1 MARCPPFSLAIL
13 SYVEAAVEGTGTAP
27 MGLEYF
33 NGRNQFKVKC
43 DYVVTATDRVVKYC
57 GCTTWATPSV
67 RVALGE
73 ALPTAL

>member
-1 MARCPPFSLAIL
+1 
-13 SYVEAAVEGTGTAP
+13 
-27 MGLEYF
+27 MGMEYF
-33 NGRNQFKVKC
+33 NGSNQFKVKC